1 MTSFD
6 NLGEVTFNPRGA
18 SPAGY
23 RRVTAKGVCMR
34 RVFVLDQNRQPL
46 LQRGDGYAYTWSTG
60 QWQNPNHA
68 RVGVLTQPD
77 TAARRCPCLLEG
89 QSWGSVGL
97 QGRWDCRAG
106 RRSRSNL

>member
-23 RRVTAKGVCMR
+23 RRVTVKGVCMQ

-46 LQRGDGYAYTWSTG
+46 LQRGDGYAYT
-60 QWQNPNHA
+60 
-68 RVGVLTQPD
+68 
-77 TAARRCPCLLEG
+77 
-89 QSWGSVGL
+89 
-97 QGRWDCRAG
+97 
-106 RRSRSNL
+106 